1 LKRYQDNLTVWH
13 GHDDKEK
20 TMAESISPQKLR
32 QLLEEHRKIHVLDV
46 RRKSDYAAA
55 PQKIETASWV
65 DPEKVDEWVDSIPK
79 DRDIVVYCVKGGSV
93 SQSVADALHT
103 RRYPV
108 KFLDGGIKA
117 WDEMRTLNP
126 E

>member
-1 LKRYQDNLTVWH
+1 
-13 GHDDKEK
+13 
-20 TMAESISPQKLR
+20 MAESISPLKLQ
-32 QLLEEHRKIHVLDV
+32 QLLEEGRKIHVLDV

-117 WDEMRTLNP
+117 WNEMQTSQSSTKKSFDNR
-126 E
+126 

>member
-1 LKRYQDNLTVWH
+1 
-13 GHDDKEK
+13 
-20 TMAESISPQKLR
+20 MAESISPHKLQ
-32 QLLEEHRKIHVLDV
+32 QLLEEGRKIHVLDV
-46 RRKSDYAAA
+46 RRKSDYTAA

-65 DPEKVDEWVDSIPK
+65 DPEKVNEWVDSIPQ
-79 DRDIVVYCVKGGSV
+79 DRDIVVYCVKGGAV
-93 SQSVADALHT
+93 SQSIADDLHN

-117 WDEMRTLNP
+117 WNEMQTSQSNTRKSS